1 MKILVTGGAGFIGSH
16 VVKKLIERG
25 DQVVIIDNFN
35 DYYEVSLKK
44 DRINQFLKGLEFKI
58 YEEDIRNYEEL
69 EKLHSMH
76 FESIISYVVSL
87 AGLNNLNEVKTFF
100 EDYMQKKDLAKDTIK
115 MTLERLEINYR
126 LRES

>member
-1 MKILVTGGAGFIGSH
+1 MKILVTGGAGFIGSN